1 MSPASV
7 LPFATLALSPQTLC
21 SRFVFQDKK
30 LKQKLRQSEITQF
43 DFEPDLRGLI
53 PENNRLGKEQSNLH
67 LRKHEQENG
76 VKKLKVEIDFP

>member
-53 PENNRLGKEQSNLH
+53 QENNRLSKEQSNLH

-76 VKKLKVEIDFP
+76 VKKLKAEIDFP

>member
-43 DFEPDLRGLI
+43 DLEPDLRGLI
-53 PENNRLGKEQSNLH
+53 QENNRLGKEQSNLH